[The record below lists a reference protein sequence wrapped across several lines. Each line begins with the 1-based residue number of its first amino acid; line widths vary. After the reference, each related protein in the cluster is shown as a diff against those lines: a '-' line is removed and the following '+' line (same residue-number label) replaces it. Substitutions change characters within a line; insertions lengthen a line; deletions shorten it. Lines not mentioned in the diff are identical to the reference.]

1 MLSAALTRNS
11 SMPSSRRWADITDDD
26 DSEEVYVW
34 DWEAFKREYLATHC
48 RLTLMTPVCA
58 SVCLLATCD
67 WAPHAAPLAPEAGA
81 IVIDE
86 ARATVN
92 ANRYSVKSLC
102 HLRSQGLEE
111 AAARVCNK
119 AGRAR
124 KTGRKSAKEG
134 ALAKSSARHMSPPS
148 VPIRK
153 TCRLQAKVPTP
164 QKRPQP
170 GVSSEEDEVLNA
182 AFQRAEVQVPVP
194 GASFGKP
201 R

>member
-1 MLSAALTRNS
+1 
-11 SMPSSRRWADITDDD
+11 MPSSRRWADITDDD
-26 DSEEVYVW
+26 DSEEASVFSRRRNTPDTLIPGMCCQVYVW

-58 SVCLLATCD
+58 SVCLLATCN
-67 WAPHAAPLAPEAGA
+67 WAPRAAPLAPEAG
-81 IVIDE
+81 
-86 ARATVN
+86 
-92 ANRYSVKSLC
+92 
-102 HLRSQGLEE
+102 LEE
-111 AAARVCNK
+111 AAARINNK
-119 AGRAR
+119 AGRVR

-134 ALAKSSARHMSPPS
+134 ALAKSSACHLSPLS

-164 QKRPQP
+164 QKHPQP

>member
-67 WAPHAAPLAPEAGA
+67 WAPRAAPLAPEAGA

-86 ARATVN
+86 DWKRQPHASVTKPVVPARPDAS
-92 ANRYSVKSLC
+92 R
-102 HLRSQGLEE
+102 
-111 AAARVCNK
+111 
-119 AGRAR
+119 R
-124 KTGRKSAKEG
+124 KK
-134 ALAKSSARHMSPPS
+134 
-148 VPIRK
+148 
-153 TCRLQAKVPTP
+153 AKVPTP
-164 QKRPQP
+164 QKHPQP

-182 AFQRAEVQVPVP
+182 AFQRAEVQVP
-194 GASFGKP
+194 
-201 R
+201 